1 MSRIYLTILLSY
13 LFTAPLAW
21 SVKNPHAIKNDS
33 SLREW
38 TIEYFKKLKSKD
50 SLFYYQSWRLE
61 SQVGYSISYSRGE
74 LQDSTEWSHNMMAVD
89 SRVGSRELDNTAP
102 LQEHFGGDE
111 GSHLQYLE
119 LPIEYDSL
127 HLIPILQRLSKQS
140 YRSASQQFKIVQ
152 SNYELRPSTEGS
164 WYLSPRDSILTNT
177 SSIHTATA
185 SSSLEPNML
194 DSLKTKLQKLS
205 LTTRQYPW
213 VIHSSF
219 NLEFQTTHK
228 FFWDTEDT
236 HRAGVNGL
244 GRLQLSLQTQSPDG
258 MVLNHFKEFP
268 LNNRSQISDFDA
280 LTHQTQQMLKELE
293 LLRKSPKASP
303 YSGPILL
310 APEAAAVFIHEVL
323 GHRLE
328 SHRLKQ
334 GFDGQTFRKQLNQSI
349 MDQQF
354 TLTDNPLRQQI
365 NSTTLNGHYTF
376 DDQGVPAKITTLID
390 KGILKGFLESRSTSS
405 QDVKSNGHG
414 RGNLHLPSVSRMGN
428 TILETDQGM
437 PWPQLIKQFK
447 TELQNQKKEFG
458 YLFRNLTGGFT
469 STSKG
474 SPQSFKLTPLMA
486 WKVYAD
492 DRADELVRGLD
503 LVGTPLVSLKKIIA
517 ASDSLAVFNGF
528 CGAES
533 GWVPVS
539 SSAPALLFK
548 ELEVESQYVSPIKA
562 LEPFLPSVS
571 VSKDSLDKGLRTLNI
586 IDQQFRTLQQK
597 HAHSEV
603 QVQGIQA
610 DLWLSQVHK
619 YSYESGHLAQE
630 SFNQTPELDL
640 QLIVGKDSSNQLY
653 FQGNYI
659 FDSPIQKTL
668 PISLAPELTEQY
680 FYYQLNDLYLREA
693 ETFSQKKSYLNN
705 QPQESPQLEV
715 YSLKDSLQ
723 LKKDWRECPS
733 MDSVY
738 SESFF
743 RNISNNPGFLLESKL
758 ELGIHN
764 VQHFGK
770 YNSSHHIQ
778 NVCEYTLVYSALV
791 QDSTG
796 ELFWDY
802 HRWSSPNPSN
812 FDSTEFK
819 QGVLEVH
826 SYLKSVQELPSI
838 DFYRGPVIFSQQAS
852 GYFFH
857 QSLVE
862 TQLAL
867 SSFNQLGATSPELLF
882 LKDKK
887 ILPREFNIIDLP
899 QLQMIHGTPLY
910 GTYQFDHLG
919 DSAQSVQLVKAGQLN
934 SLYQGLIPHLSIKG
948 PNNGHY
954 RYNDIWPGNLLINHQ
969 YPKDT
974 NEFYQ
979 RAFQLASEEGLDSI
993 LIIEKF
999 PDHDAFKL
1007 LSKKHQSLLEL
1018 NYSGDQGRQISF
1030 NNPVRMSWLKFS
1042 NGQRQIAKPMSLL
1055 PLTFTDLRLVREVS
1069 KHKSL
1074 YQPYAAYSLYS
1085 PDVLHELINLRKR
1098 PTQWVKP

>member
-1 MSRIYLTILLSY
+1 MTRIHLTIILSY
-13 LFTAPLAW
+13 LFTASLAW
-21 SVKNPHAIKNDS
+21 SVKTPRLLDTDS
-33 SLREW
+33 LLRNW
-38 TIEYFKKLKSKD
+38 TTEFYQQLSDQD

-61 SQVGYSISYSRGE
+61 SQEGYRISYSRGE
-74 LQDSTEWSHNMMAVD
+74 LQDSTDWSHHMIAVD
-89 SRVGSRELDNTAP
+89 SRVGSRDLDNTAP

-127 HLIPILQRLSKQS
+127 LLAPKLQRLSKQS
-140 YRSASQQFKIVQ
+140 YRNASQQFKIVQ
-152 SNYELRPSTEGS
+152 SNYELRPSIESS
-164 WYLSPRDSILTNT
+164 WYLAPRDTLPNKLPLAEAPKVLNQLD
-177 SSIHTATA
+177 SSI
-185 SSSLEPNML
+185 L
-194 DSLKTKLQKLS
+194 DSLKIKLQQLS
-205 LTTRQYPW
+205 LTTRKYPW

-228 FFWDTEDT
+228 FFWDTENT
-236 HRAGVNGL
+236 RREGINGL

-268 LNNRSQISDFDA
+268 LNNQSQLSEFDA
-280 LTHQTQQMLKELE
+280 LANQTQQMLEELK
-293 LLRKSPKASP
+293 LLRQSPKASP

-334 GFDGQTFRKQLNQSI
+334 GFDGQTFRKQLNQQI
-349 MDQQF
+349 MDPQF

-365 NSTTLNGHYTF
+365 NSTTLNGYYTY
-376 DDQGVPAKITTLID
+376 DDQGTPAKVTTLID
-390 KGILKGFLESRSTSS
+390 RGVLKGFLESRSTSS
-405 QDVKSNGHG
+405 QEVHSNGHG
-414 RGNLHLPSVSRMGN
+414 RGNLHLPTVSRMGN
-428 TILETDQGM
+428 TILETRKGI
-437 PWPQLIKQFK
+437 PWTQLIKQFK
-447 TELQNQKKEFG
+447 TELQNQDKEFG

-492 DRADELVRGLD
+492 NRADELVRGLD
-503 LVGTPLVSLKKIIA
+503 LVGTPLVSLKKIIV

-562 LEPFLPSVS
+562 VKPFSPSALT
-571 VSKDSLDKGLRTLNI
+571 DSLPAGLRTLQV
-586 IDQQFRTLQQK
+586 IDQEFRKLQQK
-597 HAHSEV
+597 HTLSEV

-610 DLWLSQVHK
+610 DLWLSQVQK
-619 YSYESGHLAQE
+619 YSYESGHLVQE
-630 SFNQTPELDL
+630 SQDQTPELDL
-640 QLIVGKDSSNQLY
+640 QLIVGEDSSNQLY

-668 PISLAPELTEQY
+668 PITLAPELTQQY

-693 ETFSQKKSYLNN
+693 ETFSQKNSYLANH
-705 QPQESPQLEV
+705 PQVIPKLEV
-715 YSLKDSLQ
+715 YTPSDTIQ
-723 LKKDWRECPS
+723 IKKDWHECPP

-738 SESFF
+738 SETFF
-743 RNISNNPGFLLESKL
+743 KEISKNPDFLLESKL

-802 HRWSSPNPSN
+802 HRWSSPHSSD

-819 QGVLEVH
+819 QGVLQVH
-826 SYLKSVQELPSI
+826 NYLKSVQQLPSI
-838 DFYRGPVIFSQQAS
+838 DFYRGPVIFSDQAS

-857 QSLVE
+857 QSLIE

-867 SSFNQLGATSPELLF
+867 SSYNQLGAPSPELLF
-882 LKDKK
+882 LKNKK
-887 ILPREFNIIDLP
+887 ILPKEFNIVDLP
-899 QLQMIHGTPLY
+899 QLQKIHGKALY
-910 GTYQFDHLG
+910 GNYKFDHLG
-919 DSAQSVQLVKAGQLN
+919 DSAQTVHLVKAGQLN
-934 SLYQGLIPHLSIKG
+934 SLYQGLIPHLSIDE
-948 PNNGHY
+948 PSNGHY
-954 RYNDIWPGNLLINHQ
+954 RYNDIWPGNLIVNHQ
-969 YPKDT
+969 SPMDSNK
-974 NEFYQ
+974 FYSK
-979 RAFQLASEEGLDSI
+979 ALQLASEEGLDSI
-993 LIIEKF
+993 LIIDKF
-999 PDHDAFKL
+999 SDNDAFKL
-1007 LSKKHQSLLEL
+1007 LSKRYQSLLEF
-1018 NYSGDQGRQISF
+1018 NYSGDQGLQISF
-1030 NNPVRMSWLKFS
+1030 GNPVRMSWLVLSTGEKHPA
-1042 NGQRQIAKPMSLL
+1042 RPMSLL
-1055 PLTFTDLRLVREVS
+1055 PLTFTDLRLIREVS
-1069 KHKSL
+1069 KTKTL

-1085 PDVLHELINLRKR
+1085 PEVLHELINLRKR